1 MADILLSCPDG
12 YQLALARD
20 SKEGRCCFC
29 CVRFR
34 DPKRSFPK
42 VEIDLLYGP

>member
-12 YQLALARD
+12 YQLTLARD
-20 SKEGRCCFC
+20 SKEDRCCFC

-34 DPKRSFPK
+34 GPKRSFPK
-42 VEIDLLYGP
+42 VDIDLLYGP